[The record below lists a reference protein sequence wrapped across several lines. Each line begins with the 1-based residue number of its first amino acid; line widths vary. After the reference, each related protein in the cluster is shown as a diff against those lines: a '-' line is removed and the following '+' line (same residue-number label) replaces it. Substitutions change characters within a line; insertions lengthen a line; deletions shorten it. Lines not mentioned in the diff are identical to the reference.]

1 MNATPVD
8 ESLRITVEDR
18 GQGVFCIRIADTE
31 TGNTLAQAS
40 IRQLRRALDGVA
52 NLPALRALI
61 LEGGATDFL
70 HGARSPHDEAIEQGL
85 YRAIASFPSPV
96 IAAMRGGASGAGFL
110 VGALC
115 DFMVCSEAATYGFS
129 LPGAGLHATREEVR
143 LLDARFGRARATD
156 LLDHRAPATGR
167 QLRERGWTCAF
178 LPAERV
184 EPHAQALASE
194 LAARSPDSL
203 RLLKSHLSRPVR
215 ELAEALRTPRP
226 AQQAPLRRA
235 SRQIAA
241 PSERLRLEA
250 PADDVLLVRL
260 CRSTPTCE
268 AGSLVADLCALMTG
282 LNDRGACRAI
292 VLASDHPDFLPVS
305 DDPASL
311 AAALALRKV
320 VRTAP
325 LPVVAALGAQASG
338 KAWLLARTCDGVV
351 QAGEGTLD
359 LADCLDHPSWTD
371 LAACLLAERYGD
383 NVARDIVLGGDACHE
398 TAGPRGLGRLP
409 VAEEQLIDEAVALA
423 RSWADMP
430 HDALIASR
438 RDDAL
443 GDWRP
448 ADPAPDANADAAGTL
463 PRGDPTVIPLAS
475 TAIAAQAHADGVVVV
490 RMEDRDAKNL
500 FSPAL
505 VAGLNE
511 VFRHI
516 EDAPA
521 YKVVV
526 LTGHDRYF
534 ACGGTRE
541 ALEAI
546 QSGRAS
552 FTDEATHLLA
562 LNCRIPVIAAM
573 QGHGIGGGLSL
584 GLFADFAMFAAES
597 KYLSPYMNYGFT
609 PGAGATLIAP
619 EKLGRDLG
627 IESLFAAREIAGSE
641 LRDRAVALAVH
652 PRRDVF
658 DAAMARARHMA
669 RQARSTL
676 VRLKQ
681 TFNRSIHDRMERNT
695 QQELAMH
702 QKTFVGR
709 TDTLD
714 RIKSNFNPSH
724 AAAPTP
730 SSGAAGAAEPSAH
743 SLQDIVAC
751 LKALLAEELHMPQD
765 DIDEDTAFVD
775 LGLDSITGVTWMRRI
790 NERYGTSIQATRVY
804 SHPTLSTLGPCVKED
819 VDKRVPVAPPTA
831 PAQPARVAVEAR
843 AEIASGAGPMPAAMP
858 RPPLP
863 APTGPARIGRNKLAS
878 WRETQASRAV
888 VVTPAMRP
896 PEPIAVIGMAGQFP
910 MAKRLDDYWDN
921 IANGRNCV
929 SEIPKARWDVL
940 AHYQEGDPSPGKTNS
955 RWMGHLEEYDLFDPM
970 FFDIS
975 PKEAMSMDP
984 QQRVLLQCAWQA
996 IESAGLDPRSLS
1008 GSRCGVFVGCGPG
1021 DYHLLSR
1028 ELQTSALGFT
1038 GGDTAILAARL
1049 SYFLNLQGP
1058 CLAIETACSSSLVA
1072 IATACDSLVAGNSDI
1087 ALASGVCVMSGH
1099 EVHLKMAQTGM
1110 LSPDGRCFTFDQRA
1124 NGFVPAEGVGTLVL
1138 KRLSDAERDHDIV
1151 LGVIQGWGVNQD
1163 GKTNG
1168 ITAPN
1173 PDAQTRLALEVYEKF
1188 GIDPAG
1194 IQLVEAHG
1202 TGTRLGDPIEV
1213 DALKQAFAKFTR
1225 EKQYC
1230 ALGSVKSNIGHCFTA
1245 AGVASVIKVLL
1256 ALQHRQLPPTI
1267 NFTQLNQHIGLDDSP
1282 FYVNERLQPWNTARG
1297 ERRQAAVSGF
1307 GFGGTNAHVVI
1318 GEYVAPLRS
1327 RTEVPALTEH
1337 GKLLV
1342 PLSSNTAPQL
1352 KQKAADLLA
1361 YLSGEGRSVDLVD
1374 IAYTLQTG
1382 RDAMDERLCCLVGA
1396 VDELAA
1402 SLKSFLA
1409 GDQAIPGMFQG
1420 RARDHKEAMS
1430 LLRRDAEIRD
1440 TVLDKLIARRSLSK
1454 LADLWVRTLDID
1466 WNRLYGSTRP
1476 QRVPLPVYPFA
1487 KDRYWIG
1494 GARPVIGSGG
1504 EVVVALDADAAES
1517 VDFEVSTRGEEGN
1530 AAGRSRSGA
1539 AAGDAAAPARRPV
1552 VRDTRAR
1559 LQDELRESLA
1569 EALFLKAPDID
1580 ADKPFIELGLDSIVG
1595 VEWINAINKRYRLK
1609 LTATRLYDHP
1619 SIAEL
1624 AAFLEAEIEKTS
1636 PSVAEP
1642 APADS
1647 SQPAPSPSATDAGED
1662 ATPHEAIPQA
1672 RLQQELKESLA
1683 EALFLTAADIAADK
1697 PFIEL
1702 GLDSIVGVEWINALN
1717 RQYGVKVKA
1726 TTLYD
1731 HPNIEAFASFLAE
1744 AGAMSSAPTPAVRQ
1758 AVPATTDALPTQA
1771 AQAARRAATA
1781 SASPA
1786 VPRHVGPTTPAK
1798 AHRSPSG
1805 DDRIAIIGMSGRYP
1819 QAKNLAQYW
1828 TNLVHG
1834 RSAITEVPP
1843 SRWDVDTH
1851 YDPDPK
1857 KDGKIY
1863 CKWIGMLDD
1872 IEYFDPLFFRISPA
1886 EAKNMDPQHRMF
1898 LEEAYRAFEDAGY
1911 SGQALANRKCG
1922 VYLGNIGS
1930 EYSAFVS
1937 NAVDITGNNPA
1948 IGAARIAYF
1957 LNLKGP
1963 AISID
1968 TACSASLVAIHLAC
1982 QGLLNRET
1990 DMALAGGVSI
2000 YLRPETYAGMCRAG
2014 MLSPD
2019 GLCKT
2024 FDNGAN
2030 GFVPGEGVGAV
2041 VLKRL
2046 SDAERD
2052 HDVIHGVILG
2062 SGINQD
2068 GRTNGITAPSV
2079 ASQIELEREVYDR
2092 HGIDPATI
2100 GYVETH
2106 GTGTR
2111 LGDPIEL
2118 EALATVFAE
2127 KTSKRRFCA
2136 LGSVKSNIGH
2146 ASGAAGV
2153 ASLHKVLLCMRHR
2166 TLVPSLNVTKENA
2179 LFDFANSPFYVS
2191 RETRAWEAAPDSP
2204 RRAAVSS
2211 FGFSGTNAHLVVEEY
2226 MPPAARHAVPGT
2238 PGDEGVI
2245 IALSARSTEQLQQR
2259 ARDLLDRLRQ
2269 EGRTPSFDL
2278 ASLAYTLLAGRD
2290 AMDDRLAI
2298 VAHSLDRLASAL
2310 EAWLGGRREVDGLQC
2325 ARVERGEDGSMLIVR
2340 EPGIADLVRR
2350 YLDAGD
2356 RVGLAQLWTRG
2367 LELDWRALHPGVA
2380 PQRISLPTY
2389 PFARKR
2395 CWVDARGPAQ
2405 PLSLPNAAAG
2415 APGSEIHPLV
2425 HRSIPVLGLQTHGSV
2440 FRGDEPFLIE
2450 HAGQKLLPAAANL
2463 EMVRVAVAHSM
2474 PAPPA
2479 PQVLELRD
2487 VAWGRPLAVTAD
2499 RQVNIILSRSR
2510 NEHIDFEIYSS
2521 RLSAGDAAD
2530 EIVHCQG
2537 HAGFVNPGTVVPAES
2552 RRLDDELT
2560 LRLPAPTGD
2569 RPGLFMLH
2577 PQTLLHALSAGTQLM
2592 GRHALK
2598 PEHPALPFALDSI
2611 RIEAAGEGETLARVR
2626 LAADGL
2632 AQPRIVKLDIDLHDR
2647 SGKVLAQLRGVAY
2660 DVSPSPEEQLHVRVV
2675 LPAGDAR

>member
-1 MNATPVD
+1 MKATTFD
-8 ESLRITVEDR
+8 ESPGMAVQDR
-18 GQGVFCIRIADTE
+18 GHGVFCIRIADAQTC
-31 TGNTLAQAS
+31 NTLAREP
-40 IRQLRRALDGVA
+40 IRQLRRALDSVA
-52 NLPALRALI
+52 NLPALRVLI
-61 LEGGATDFL
+61 LEGSATDFL

-85 YRAIASFPSPV
+85 YRSIASFPSPV

-110 VGALC
+110 LGALC
-115 DFMVCSEAATYGFS
+115 DFMVCSEEASYGFS
-129 LPGAGLHATREEVR
+129 LPGSGLFATREEVR

-167 QLRERGWTCAF
+167 QLRERGWTCAI

-184 EPHAQALASE
+184 EPHAQALASD
-194 LAARSPDSL
+194 LAAKSPDSL
-203 RLLKSHLSRPVR
+203 RLLKSHLSQPIR
-215 ELAEALRTPRP
+215 ELAEALRTTRP
-226 AQQAPLRRA
+226 AQQAPVPGVR
-235 SRQIAA
+235 RQIAA
-241 PSERLRLEA
+241 PGEHLRLETA
-250 PADDVLLVRL
+250 ADNVLLVRL
-260 CRSTPTCE
+260 CRSTQPRE
-268 AGSLVADLCALMTG
+268 AGALVADLCALMTG
-282 LNDRGACRAI
+282 IDDRAACQAI
-292 VLASDHPDFLPVS
+292 VLASDYPDFLPVS
-305 DDPASL
+305 DDAASL

-320 VRTAP
+320 LRTAP
-325 LPVVAALGAQASG
+325 LPVVAALGAQATG
-338 KAWLLARTCDGVV
+338 KAWLLAQTCDGVV
-351 QAGEGTLD
+351 QAGEGTHGI
-359 LADCLDHPSWTD
+359 ADCLDHPSWTD
-371 LAACLLAERYGD
+371 LVARILAERYGD
-383 NVARDIVLGGDACHE
+383 NVARGIVLGGGAGNE
-398 TAGPRGLGRLP
+398 TAWTRGIGPVP
-409 VAEEQLIDEAVALA
+409 VVAEDRLIDEAVALA
-423 RSWADMP
+423 RSWAGLP
-430 HDALIASR
+430 QDALMASR

-448 ADPAPDANADAAGTL
+448 ADPAPVADAASTMPHGE
-463 PRGDPTVIPLAS
+463 PTAIPLAS
-475 TAIAAQAHADGVVVV
+475 TVIAAQAHADGVVVV

-500 FSPAL
+500 FSPAF
-505 VAGLNE
+505 VAGMNE

-516 EDAPA
+516 DETPG

-526 LTGHDRYF
+526 LTGHDSYF

-546 QSGRAS
+546 QSGRAR
-552 FTDEATHLLA
+552 FTDEQTYLLA
-562 LNCRIPVIAAM
+562 LSCRIPVIAAM

-584 GLFADFAMFAAES
+584 GLFADFAMLGEES

-609 PGAGATLIAP
+609 PGAGATLIVP

-627 IESLFAAREIAGSE
+627 IESLFAAREMAGSE

-652 PRRDVF
+652 QRRNVF
-658 DAAMARARHMA
+658 DAAMALARHMA
-669 RQARSTL
+669 RRPRSTL

-681 TFNRSIHDRMERNT
+681 TFNRSIHERMERTT

-714 RIKSNFNPSH
+714 RIQSNFNPSSD
-724 AAAPTP
+724 AATP
-730 SSGAAGAAEPSAH
+730 PPAEQAGGAVPPAH

-751 LKALLAEELHMPQD
+751 LKALLAQELHMQLD
-765 DIDEDTAFVD
+765 DVDEDTAFVD

-790 NERYGTSIQATRVY
+790 NERYGTSIQATKVY
-804 SHPTLSTLGPCVKED
+804 SHPTLSTLGPCVQEEIAKLE
-819 VDKRVPVAPPTA
+819 PVAMSTA
-831 PAQPARVAVEAR
+831 PAQPARAAVEAR
-843 AEIASGAGPMPAAMP
+843 VEVPAGAGPTPAAMP

-863 APTGPARIGRNKLAS
+863 ARSGRNKLAS
-878 WRETQASRAV
+878 WRNSKASRADG
-888 VVTPAMRP
+888 VTPAMP
-896 PEPIAVIGMAGQFP
+896 PLEPIAVIGMAGQFP

-921 IANGRNCV
+921 IAHGRNCV
-929 SEIPKARWDVL
+929 SEIPKARWDVHAL
-940 AHYQEGDPSPGKTNS
+940 YQEGDPVPGKTNS

-984 QQRVLLQCAWQA
+984 QQRVLLQSCWQA

-1072 IATACDSLVAGNSDI
+1072 IATACDSLVARNSDI
-1087 ALASGVCVMSGH
+1087 ALASGVCVMTGH

-1151 LGVIQGWGVNQD
+1151 LGVIHGWGVNQD

-1173 PDAQTRLALEVYEKF
+1173 PDAQTRLEQEVYEKF

-1225 EKQYC
+1225 KKQYC

-1282 FYVNERLQPWNTARG
+1282 FYVNERLQPWETAG
-1297 ERRQAAVSGF
+1297 GQRRQAAVSGF

-1318 GEYVAPLRS
+1318 GEYVAPVRS
-1327 RTEVPALTEH
+1327 RPEVSALTEH

-1342 PLSSNTAPQL
+1342 PLSANTAPQL
-1352 KQKAADLLA
+1352 KQKAADLLE
-1361 YLSGEGRSVDLVD
+1361 YLSGEGGSVDLVD
-1374 IAYTLQTG
+1374 MAYTLQTG
-1382 RDAMDERLCCLVGA
+1382 REAMDERLCCLVGT

-1402 SLKSFLA
+1402 RLKNFIA
-1409 GDQAIPGMFQG
+1409 GDHAMPGMFQG

-1440 TVLDKLIARRSLSK
+1440 TIIDKLIAQRSLSK

-1476 QRVPLPVYPFA
+1476 QRVRLPVYPFA
-1487 KDRYWIG
+1487 KDRYWIDD
-1494 GARPVIGSGG
+1494 ARPVMGKD
-1504 EVVVALDADAAES
+1504 VRVALQADADAS
-1517 VDFEVSTRGEEGN
+1517 VDFEICSRGDDGDE
-1530 AAGRSRSGA
+1530 ADPCRSRA
-1539 AAGDAAAPARRPV
+1539 ATNDAAAPAGPPV
-1552 VRDTRAR
+1552 VSGTPAR
-1559 LQDELRESLA
+1559 VRDELRESLA
-1569 EALFLKAPDID
+1569 DALFMKASDID

-1595 VEWINAINKRYRLK
+1595 VEWINEINKRYKLK
-1609 LTATRLYDHP
+1609 LTATKLYDHP
-1619 SIAEL
+1619 SIVEL

-1636 PSVAEP
+1636 PSVAQT
-1642 APADS
+1642 APAIP
-1647 SQPAPSPSATDAGED
+1647 SQPAPTPSATNAGERD
-1662 ATPHEAIPQA
+1662 APREAIPQA

-1683 EALFLTAADIAADK
+1683 EALFLKASEIAADK

-1702 GLDSIVGVEWINALN
+1702 GLDSIVGVEWINTLN
-1717 RQYGVKVKA
+1717 RKYGVKVKA

-1731 HPNIEAFASFLAE
+1731 HPNIEEFASFLAE
-1744 AGAMSSAPTPAVRQ
+1744 AGAKRPAPAPTVHQ
-1758 AVPATTDALPTQA
+1758 AVPAKTDASPA
-1771 AQAARRAATA
+1771 PAARRADPAP
-1781 SASPA
+1781 ASPA
-1786 VPRHVGPTTPAK
+1786 VTRHIGPATPAK
-1798 AHRSPSG
+1798 ARRSPSG

-1819 QAKNLAQYW
+1819 QAKNLERYW
-1828 TNLVHG
+1828 SNLVQG
-1834 RSAITEVPP
+1834 KSAITEIPP
-1843 SRWDVDTH
+1843 SRWDVDSH

-1857 KDGKIY
+1857 KDDKIY

-1872 IEYFDPLFFRISPA
+1872 IDHFDPLFFRISPA

-1898 LEEAYRAFEDAGY
+1898 LEEGYRAFEDAGY
-1911 SGQALANRKCG
+1911 SGKALANRKCG

-1930 EYSAFVS
+1930 EYSALVS
-1937 NAVDITGNNPA
+1937 NADDITGNNPA

-1982 QGLLNRET
+1982 QGLLNHET
-1990 DMALAGGVSI
+1990 DMALAGGASI

-2052 HDVIHGVILG
+2052 NDVIHGVILG

-2106 GTGTR
+2106 GTGTK

-2191 RETRAWEAAPDSP
+2191 RETHAWEAAPDSP
-2204 RRAAVSS
+2204 LRAAVSS

-2226 MPPAARHAVPGT
+2226 IPPAARRAVPVT

-2245 IALSARSTEQLQQR
+2245 IALSARSAEQLQQR
-2259 ARDLLDRLRQ
+2259 ARDLLTCIRQ
-2269 EGRTPSFDL
+2269 EARTPSFDL
-2278 ASLAYTLLAGRD
+2278 ASLAYTLLVGRD
-2290 AMDDRLAI
+2290 AMDERLAI
-2298 VAHSLDRLASAL
+2298 VARSLDQLASAL
-2310 EAWLGGRREVDGLQC
+2310 DTWLGGRREVDGLHC
-2325 ARVERGEDGSMLIVR
+2325 ARVERGEDGSILMGR
-2340 EPGIADLVRR
+2340 QQGIADLVRR
-2350 YLDAGD
+2350 YHGAGD
-2356 RVGLAQLWTRG
+2356 LVGLAQLWSRG
-2367 LELDWRALHPGVA
+2367 LELDWSALHPGAV

-2395 CWVDARGPAQ
+2395 CWVDAPGQAQ
-2405 PLSLPNAAAG
+2405 PLSLPNAATSAI
-2415 APGSEIHPLV
+2415 ASEIHPLV
-2425 HRSIPVLGLQTHGSV
+2425 HRNISVLGQQSYGSV

-2450 HAGQKLLPAAANL
+2450 HAGQKLLPAAAYL
-2463 EMVRVAVAHSM
+2463 EMARIAVANAL

-2487 VAWGRPLAVTAD
+2487 VAWGRPLAAAAD
-2499 RQVNIILSRSR
+2499 RQVNIILSRSSDER
-2510 NEHIDFEIYSS
+2510 IDFEIYSS
-2521 RLSAGDAAD
+2521 SPSADDAAD

-2537 HAGFVNPGTVVPAES
+2537 RAGFVNPMTPEPAES
-2552 RRLDDELT
+2552 GQREGELQ
-2560 LRLPAPTGD
+2560 LRLPEPIED
-2569 RPGLFMLH
+2569 RPGRFMLH
-2577 PQTLLHALSAGTQLM
+2577 PETLRHVLAAGSQLM
-2592 GRHALK
+2592 ARHALK

-2611 RIEAAGEGETLARVR
+2611 RLQAAGVGERLARVR

-2632 AQPRIVKLDIDLHDR
+2632 AQRHVVKLDIDLHDR
-2647 SGKVLAQLRGVAY
+2647 SGNVCAQLRGVAY

-2675 LPAGDAR
+2675 VPAADAR